1 MDWIKIYIDMELYIF
16 KNEIMDNWMRNF
28 LYEILK
34 MRENSRE
41 ENSGIEL
48 RIVAKKKEKFKIIK

>member
-1 MDWIKIYIDMELYIF
+1 MDWIKIYIDMELYGF

-48 RIVAKKKEKFKIIK
+48 RIVAKKKEKCKIIK

>member
-1 MDWIKIYIDMELYIF
+1 MELYIF

>member
-16 KNEIMDNWMRNF
+16 KKEIMDNWMRNF

-34 MRENSRE
+34 MKENSRE

-48 RIVAKKKEKFKIIK
+48 RIVAKKKEKWKIIK

>member
-16 KNEIMDNWMRNF
+16 KKEIMDNWMRNF

-34 MRENSRE
+34 MKENRE

-48 RIVAKKKEKFKIIK
+48 RIVAKKKEKWKIIK